1 MDKPTTLQQV
11 RLAALRAQADTAS
24 RLGQLAE
31 AVAMDLDGKQDKPI
45 AVSITIATTGWS
57 SDDTARYPKYYDIA
71 VAGVTERDFA
81 SVDLS
86 PASAGTAI
94 GCGLCPACEMLEG
107 KIRIRAISVP
117 TVSMT
122 ATCWIEKG
130 D

>member
-1 MDKPTTLQQV
+1 VEKPTTLQQA
-11 RLAALRAQADTAS
+11 RLAALRALANTTS

-31 AVAMDLDGKQDKPI
+31 TVATALDDKQNKPI
-45 AVSITIATTGWS
+45 AVSVTIPTAGWS

-71 VAGVTERDFA
+71 VAGITESDHA

-94 GCGLCPACEMLEG
+94 DCGLCPTCEMMAG
-107 KIRIRAISVP
+107 RIRIRAGSVP
-117 TVSMT
+117 TASMT
-122 ATCWIEKG
+122 AYCWIEKG